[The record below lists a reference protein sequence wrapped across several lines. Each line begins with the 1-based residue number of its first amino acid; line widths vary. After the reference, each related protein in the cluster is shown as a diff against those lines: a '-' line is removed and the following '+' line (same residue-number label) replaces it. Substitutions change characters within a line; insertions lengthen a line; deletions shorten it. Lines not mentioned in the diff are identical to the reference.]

1 MSRLNFS
8 ALLALAGRQ
17 LRRDARASEVR
28 VLFFS
33 VLVAVAASTAIG
45 YFGAR
50 LNGAMQ
56 LRATEFLGADLVLQ
70 GTSPARPGQI
80 DDGEALGLAHA
91 RVVEFT
97 SVVGGDQGI
106 QLSSVKAADARYP
119 LRGEIR
125 SAPAPYGAESPGGGP
140 GPGEAWVEPRLLVAL
155 GMQIGDS
162 IDVGQKTLR
171 LSRVLTYEPDR
182 ANNFY
187 SLTPRVLMNLA
198 DLASTGVI
206 QPGSRVS
213 YRDLWRGE
221 PQALAAYC
229 KGVEQHL
236 AANQRL
242 LDTRDGNRQIGG
254 ALGKAERYLNMAS
267 LVAVLLAGV
276 AVALSASRYAARR
289 LDASALLRCLGLS
302 RRQALGLYCLQLAML
317 GVVAALFGAGLG
329 WLAQLGLFQLLEGLL
344 PSTVPPG
351 GIAPALAGIAT
362 GLVALAGFA
371 LPPLAALGRVPP
383 LRVLR
388 RDLLPVPPSSWLVY
402 GAALL
407 ALGLIMWRLSLDLL
421 LTFALLGGGLIAAA
435 VLGGLLL
442 LVLRSLRRALAGAP
456 LTWRLGLGQ
465 LLRYPLAAAGQ
476 ALAFGLILLAMGL
489 VALLRGELLD
499 TWQAQLPADAP
510 NHFALNILPDQRE
523 PFAQQLQAIGARSAP
538 LYPVT
543 PGRLV
548 AINGQ
553 PVNQVVSKD
562 STGERAVQRDLS
574 LTWAAELPSGNALS
588 EGRWWQEAPSPQDTP
603 GVATP
608 DVPAP
613 DVATPDVAT
622 PDVAT
627 PDVSVEAE
635 LAASLGLKLGD
646 ELTFDI
652 GDQQHSAKVSSLR
665 TVHWDS
671 FQPNFYMIFQPGT
684 LQGLPTTY
692 LTSFYLPAGHDKDI
706 VALSRAF
713 PAATILQ
720 VDALLSQLRSILAQ
734 VTLAV
739 EYVLLFVL
747 AAGLAVLFAGLQATL
762 DERIR
767 QGALLRA
774 LGASRALLVRTRR
787 IEFGLL
793 GAASGVLA
801 ALGCELVTWVL
812 YRYAFALTWSPHPWL
827 LVLPVAGAVLV
838 GGAGML
844 GTRRALNASPLA
856 VLREG

>member
-1 MSRLNFS
+1 MRRLS
-8 ALLALAGRQ
+8 LLRLCSLALRQ
-17 LRRDARASEVR
+17 LLRDVRASEVR
-28 VLFFS
+28 VLFFAL
-33 VLVAVAASTAIG
+33 LVAVAASTAIG

-56 LRATEFLGADLVLQ
+56 LRASEFLGADLVLQ
-70 GTSPARPGQI
+70 GSSAATDPQI
-80 DDGEALGLAHA
+80 SAGTELGLRHA

-97 SVVGGDQGI
+97 SVVGTDAGI
-106 QLSSVKAADARYP
+106 QLSSIKAADAAYP
-119 LRGEIR
+119 LRGELR
-125 SAPAPYGAESPGGGP
+125 SAAAPFAEERPGGGP
-140 GPGEAWVEPRLLVAL
+140 APGEAWVEPRLLVAL
-155 GMQIGDS
+155 GLAMGDS
-162 IDVGQKTLR
+162 IDVGMKSLR
-171 LSRVLTYEPDR
+171 ISRVLTYEPDR

-187 SLTPRVLMNLA
+187 SLTPRVLVNFD
-198 DLASTGVI
+198 DLQATGVI
-206 QPGSRVS
+206 QPGSRVT

-221 PQALAAYC
+221 AETLSRYRQT
-229 KGVEQHL
+229 VEPTL
-236 AANQRL
+236 AANQSLR
-242 LDTRDGNRQIGG
+242 DTRDGNRQIGG

-302 RRQALGLYCLQLAML
+302 RRQALGLYCVQLAAL
-317 GVVAALFGAGLG
+317 GLVAALAGAVIG
-329 WLAQLGLFQLLEGLL
+329 WLAQLGLFRLLDGLM
-344 PSTVPPG
+344 PSTIPPG
-351 GIAPALAGIAT
+351 GLTPALAGIAT

-388 RDLLPVPPSSWLVY
+388 RDLLPVPASSWLVY
-402 GAALL
+402 GTALF

-421 LTFALLGGGLIAAA
+421 LTFALLAGGLIAALL
-435 VLGGLLL
+435 LGGLLL
-442 LVLRSLRRALAGAP
+442 LGLRSLRRLLAGAP

-465 LLRYPLAAAGQ
+465 LLRHPLAAAGQ

-489 VALLRGELLD
+489 VALLRAELLD
-499 TWQAQLPADAP
+499 NWQAQLPKDAP
-510 NHFALNILPDQRE
+510 NHFALNILPDDRE
-523 PFAQQLQAIGARSAP
+523 PFAQRLREANAISAP
-538 LYPVT
+538 LYPVI
-543 PGRLV
+543 PGRLTH
-548 AINGQ
+548 INDE
-553 PVNQVVSKD
+553 PVRQLVSKE

-574 LTWAAELPSGNALS
+574 LTWAADLPQGNALVS
-588 EGRWWQEAPSPQDTP
+588 GEWWQAAPASDGIP
-603 GVATP
+603 G
-608 DVPAP
+608 
-613 DVATPDVAT
+613 
-622 PDVAT
+622 
-627 PDVSVEAE
+627 VSVETE
-635 LAASLGLKLGD
+635 LAASLHLKLGD
-646 ELTFDI
+646 LLNFDI
-652 GDQQHSAKVSSLR
+652 AGQQRQARVSSLR
-665 TVHWDS
+665 SVHWDS

-692 LTSFYLPAGHDKDI
+692 LTSFYLAPGHDQEV

-720 VDALLSQLRSILAQ
+720 VDALLEQLRSIFAQ

-774 LGASRALLVRTRR
+774 LGAGRPLLVRARR

-801 ALGCELVTWVL
+801 AVGCELISWAL
-812 YRYAFALTWSPHPWL
+812 YRYAFDLQWGPHPWL
-827 LVLPVAGAVLV
+827 LLLPLIGALLV
-838 GGAGML
+838 GGAGGF
-844 GTRRALNASPLA
+844 GTRRALNASPLT

>member
-1 MSRLNFS
+1 MRQLSLLRLCS
-8 ALLALAGRQ
+8 LALRQ
-17 LRRDARASEVR
+17 LLRDVRASEVR
-28 VLFFS
+28 VLFFAL
-33 VLVAVAASTAIG
+33 LVAVAASTAIG

-56 LRATEFLGADLVLQ
+56 LRASEFLGADLVLQ
-70 GTSPARPGQI
+70 GSSAASDPQI
-80 DDGEALGLAHA
+80 SAGTELGLRHA

-97 SVVGGDQGI
+97 SVVGTDAGI
-106 QLSSVKAADARYP
+106 QLSSIKAADAAYP
-119 LRGEIR
+119 LRGELR
-125 SAPAPYGAESPGGGP
+125 SAAAPFAEERPGGGP
-140 GPGEAWVEPRLLVAL
+140 APGEAWVEPRLLVAL
-155 GMQIGDS
+155 GLAMGDS
-162 IDVGQKTLR
+162 IDVGMKSLR
-171 LSRVLTYEPDR
+171 ISRVLTYEPDR

-187 SLTPRVLMNLA
+187 SLTPRVLINFD
-198 DLASTGVI
+198 DLQATGVI
-206 QPGSRVS
+206 QPGSRVT

-221 PQALAAYC
+221 AETLSRYRQT
-229 KGVEQHL
+229 VEPTL
-236 AANQRL
+236 AANQSLR
-242 LDTRDGNRQIGG
+242 DTRDGNRQIGG

-302 RRQALGLYCLQLAML
+302 RRQALGLYCVQLAAL
-317 GVVAALFGAGLG
+317 GLVAALAGAVIG
-329 WLAQLGLFQLLEGLL
+329 WLAQLGLFRLLDGLM
-344 PSTVPPG
+344 PSTIPPG
-351 GIAPALAGIAT
+351 GLTPALAGIAT

-388 RDLLPVPPSSWLVY
+388 RDLLPVPASSWLVY
-402 GAALL
+402 GTALF

-421 LTFALLGGGLIAAA
+421 LTFALLGGGLIAALL
-435 VLGGLLL
+435 LGGLLL
-442 LVLRSLRRALAGAP
+442 LGLRSLRRLLAGAP

-465 LLRYPLAAAGQ
+465 LLRHPLAAAGQ

-489 VALLRGELLD
+489 VALLRAELLD
-499 TWQAQLPADAP
+499 NWQAQLPKDAP
-510 NHFALNILPDQRE
+510 NHFALNILPDDRE
-523 PFAQQLQAIGARSAP
+523 PFAQRLREANAISAP
-538 LYPVT
+538 LYPVI
-543 PGRLV
+543 PGRLTH
-548 AINGQ
+548 INDE
-553 PVNQVVSKD
+553 PVRQLVSKE

-574 LTWAAELPSGNALS
+574 LTWAADLPQGNALVS
-588 EGRWWQEAPSPQDTP
+588 GEWWQAAPASDGIP
-603 GVATP
+603 G
-608 DVPAP
+608 
-613 DVATPDVAT
+613 
-622 PDVAT
+622 
-627 PDVSVEAE
+627 VSVETE
-635 LAASLGLKLGD
+635 LAASLHLKLGD
-646 ELTFDI
+646 LLNFDI
-652 GDQQHSAKVSSLR
+652 AGQQRQARVSSLR
-665 TVHWDS
+665 SVHWDS

-692 LTSFYLPAGHDKDI
+692 LTSFYLAPGHDQEV
-706 VALSRAF
+706 VALSRTF

-720 VDALLSQLRSILAQ
+720 VDALLEQLRSILAQ

-774 LGASRALLVRTRR
+774 LGAGRPLLVRARR

-801 ALGCELVTWVL
+801 AVGCELISWAL
-812 YRYAFALTWSPHPWL
+812 YRYAFDLQWGPHPWL
-827 LVLPVAGAVLV
+827 LLLPLIGALLV
-838 GGAGML
+838 GGAGVF
-844 GTRRALNASPLA
+844 GTRRALNASPLT